1 MFMLIFL
8 CYNLDNMEGDTVM
21 KNSYTNINHRRE
33 AILQLLEDTVDN
45 TLDVNSIASEMNV
58 SAMTIRRDLNILED
72 MGKIIREHGGAKL
85 NENQQVEGQTY
96 NSSLEKIKALIAE
109 QAAKYIENNNTL
121 FINSSSTA
129 LSTINFLNDKTLT
142 VVTNNL
148 RINKDK
154 VNPSTSI
161 LLPGGEIRYPKEA
174 LVGDLC
180 VSNLSNIH
188 ADITVIGCSGI
199 SAEKGLSTNNIHESR
214 VNNVMINN
222 ATKLV
227 IVTADY
233 RKIGSDSSFIV
244 SDLSNIDILI
254 TDIYANP
261 EAIRG
266 IEDAGVIVIQIS
278 AE

>member
-1 MFMLIFL
+1 
-8 CYNLDNMEGDTVM
+8 M
-21 KNSYTNINHRRE
+21 KNSYTNINQRRE

-58 SAMTIRRDLNILED
+58 SSMTIRRDLVVLED
-72 MGKIIREHGGAKL
+72 MGKILRSHGSASI
-85 NENQQVEGQTY
+85 NNNQTIEGDTK
-96 NSSLEKIKALIAE
+96 NTSLEKIKSLIAK
-109 QAAKYIENNNTL
+109 QASKYIESNQTI

-129 LSTINFLNDKTLT
+129 LETINYLNDKILT

-154 VNPSTSI
+154 VNPSTNI
-161 LLPGGEIRYPKEA
+161 LLPGGEIRLPKEA

-199 SAEKGLSTNNIHESR
+199 SSKMGLSTNNIHESR

-222 ATKLV
+222 AKKIV

-233 RKIGSDSSFIV
+233 RKIGNDSSFIV
-244 SDLSNIDILI
+244 TDLNNIDILI
-254 TDIYANP
+254 TDIYADP
-261 EAIRG
+261 EAIKD
-266 IEDAGVIVIQIS
+266 IEDAGVTVIQIS
-278 AE
+278 PE